1 VTGTWVDALVFTV
14 VVIGVFVF
22 GIWLVGR

>member
-1 VTGTWVDALVFTV
+1 VTGTWVDALVFTI